1 MLKHALIILLMTFI
15 GYTSIVRAA
24 ETVEVEIDGV
34 EGAVLGNVRKF
45 LGIEQQKSDPELFEA
60 RIRRLHRNATAEIKQ
75 ALEPFGYYDPQIR
88 SELVQKTSG
97 WLATY
102 HIDPGTPV
110 HVENIDIQL
119 LGDGAQDEEFQKLIA
134 DFPLHK
140 GDVLEHAKYE
150 VGKRA
155 LQAIA
160 AERGYLNAQF
170 SRHEVN
176 VQPDQHSADVT
187 LHFDTGPRYRFGKV
201 SFIQPSGQEKTYIDP
216 EFLAR
221 FVPFKQGEPF
231 STGRL
236 FTLQNILSDSDYFN
250 SVDAKVRR
258 DLIENREIPVEVML
272 EPRNKHRYTAGLGY
286 GTDTGMRGSL
296 AWENRHINDQ
306 GHRLRA
312 DLRLSEIKN
321 SFIARYRIP
330 TRNPR
335 TDRIEFTAGWLEN
348 NPQPSRSRIA
358 LLGTSHTL
366 LRGSGWLET
375 IYINYQA
382 EAYTVGSDSGHS
394 KLLLPGISWSRVDA
408 DSRIYTRDGTRLL
421 IDIRGTHPLLGSD
434 TQFLQMRL
442 QGKLIR
448 PLGENGRVILRGDAG
463 LSRVGDF
470 AKLPASLRF
479 FTGGDQSV
487 RGYGYNTL
495 GPRNATTN
503 QVIGGE
509 QLLVGSTEYE
519 YSWTDKWSSAVFF
532 DVGNALDHWTEK
544 LKQGAG
550 AGVRWKTPIGLIRF
564 DLAWAVSE
572 PGNPMKFHL
581 VIGPDL

>member
-1 MLKHALIILLMTFI
+1 MLLMTLI
-15 GYTSIVRAA
+15 SYASVVRAA
-24 ETVEVEIDGV
+24 ETVVVKIDGV
-34 EGAVLGNVRKF
+34 EGAVLENVRKF
-45 LGIEQQKSDPELFEA
+45 LGIEQQKNDPELFEA

-75 ALEPFGYYDPQIR
+75 ALEPFGYYDSQVR
-88 SELVQKTSG
+88 SELAQQTGG

-102 HIDPGTPV
+102 HIVPGAPA

-119 LGDGAQDEEFQKLIA
+119 LGEGTKDEEFQRLIA

-150 VGKRA
+150 AGKRA
-155 LQAIA
+155 LQALA
-160 AERGYLNAQF
+160 AERGYLNAQL
-170 SRHEVN
+170 SRHEVY
-176 VQPDQHSADVT
+176 VQPDQHSANVT

-201 SFIQPSGQEKTYIDP
+201 SFIQPAGHEKTHLDP

-221 FVPFKQGEPF
+221 FVPFEQGEPF
-231 STGRL
+231 STSRL

-250 SVDAKVRR
+250 SVDAKARR
-258 DLIENREIPVEVML
+258 DLIENREIPVEIML

-286 GTDTGMRGSL
+286 GTDTGVRGSL

-306 GHRLRA
+306 GHRLRTE
-312 DLRLSEIKN
+312 LRLSEIKN

-335 TDRIEFTAGWLEN
+335 TDRIELTAGWLEN
-348 NPQPSRSRIA
+348 NPQTSRSQIA
-358 LLGTSHTL
+358 VLGASHTL

-382 EAYTVGSDSGHS
+382 ETFTVGSDSGHS

-408 DSRIYTRDGTRLL
+408 DNRIYTRHGTRLS

-434 TQFLQMRL
+434 IQLLQMRL

-463 LSRVGDF
+463 LSRVGEF

-479 FTGGDQSV
+479 FSGGDQSV

-495 GPRNATTN
+495 GPRDAASNR
-503 QVIGGE
+503 VIGGE

-532 DVGNALDHWTEK
+532 DIGNALDNWTEK

-550 AGVRWKTPIGLIRF
+550 VGVRWKTPIGLIRF

-572 PGNPMKFHL
+572 PNNPMKFHL

>member
-1 MLKHALIILLMTFI
+1 MLKRILIILLMIFI
-15 GYTSIVRAA
+15 SYASVVRAA
-24 ETVEVEIDGV
+24 ETIEVKIDGV
-34 EGAVLGNVRKF
+34 EGAVLENVRKF

-75 ALEPFGYYDPQIR
+75 ALEPFGYYDPQVR
-88 SELVQKTSG
+88 SELVQQTGG

-110 HVENIDIQL
+110 HVEKIDIQL
-119 LGDGAQDEEFQKLIA
+119 LGEGTKDEAFQKLIA

-150 VGKRA
+150 AGKRA
-155 LQAIA
+155 LQALA
-160 AERGYLNAQF
+160 AERGYLNAQL

-176 VQPDQHSADVT
+176 VQPDQHSATVT
-187 LHFDTGPRYRFGKV
+187 LHFDTGPRYSFGKV
-201 SFIQPSGQEKTYIDP
+201 SFIQPSDHEKTYLDP
-216 EFLAR
+216 KFLAR
-221 FVPFKQGEPF
+221 FVPFEQGEPF
-231 STGRL
+231 STSRL

-250 SVDAKVRR
+250 SVDAKIRR

-272 EPRNKHRYTAGLGY
+272 EPRNKHRYTSGLGY

-306 GHRLRA
+306 GHRLRTE
-312 DLRLSEIKN
+312 LRLSEIKN

-335 TDRIEFTAGWLEN
+335 TDRIELTAGWLEN
-348 NPQPSRSRIA
+348 NPQTSRSEIA
-358 LLGTSHTL
+358 LIGASHTL

-375 IYINYQA
+375 VYVNYQA
-382 EAYTVGSDSGHS
+382 EAYTVGSDSGQS
-394 KLLLPGISWSRVDA
+394 KLLLPGISWARVDA

-421 IDIRGTHPLLGSD
+421 IDIRGTHPALGSD

-463 LSRVGDF
+463 ISRVGDF

-479 FTGGDQSV
+479 FSGGDQSV

-495 GPRNATTN
+495 GPRDAASNR
-503 QVIGGE
+503 VIGGE

-519 YSWTDKWSSAVFF
+519 YSWTDKWSSAAFF
-532 DVGNALDHWTEK
+532 DIGNALDNWADK

-550 AGVRWKTPIGLIRF
+550 VGVRWKTPIGLIRF

-572 PGNPMKFHL
+572 PNNPMKFHL